1 MTANALPS
9 LAQLRQSAIERLTTA
24 DVDAPRLTAEVV
36 LAHALE
42 ISRAQLLAWPDGP
55 LTSDQLA
62 RAQRDLDRLANNE
75 PLAYVVGHREFYDV
89 DLLTDARALIPRPET
104 ECLIEHALKA
114 LADHPAPLI
123 ADIGTGCG
131 AIGVTLAK
139 HLPRARVIAT
149 DLSPAALELAREN
162 AQRIGVAAR
171 FEFRVGSL
179 LEPVTESVD
188 LLAANLPYINDR
200 DWPYLARTIRGHEP
214 KMAFLGGPDG
224 LDLVRGLLRDAPRVT
239 HLDSVILLEIG
250 AYHGDV
256 VTEIA
261 RQNFPRAYIE
271 IKPDYAEFTSSHG
284 SAAEQIDRMQ
294 VLGVITLGENSAS
307 LPDTC

>member
-1 MTANALPS
+1 MVMNTLVLLS
-9 LAQLRQSAIERLTTA
+9 QLRHSAIERLTAA

-36 LAHALE
+36 LAHALG
-42 ISRAQLLAWPDGP
+42 ISRAQLLARPDGL
-55 LTSDQLA
+55 LTPDQLA
-62 RAQRDLDRLANNE
+62 RAQRDLDRLAHNE

-89 DLLTDARALIPRPET
+89 DLLTDTRALIPRPET
-104 ECLIEHALKA
+104 ECLIEHALQV
-114 LADHPAPLI
+114 LGDHPAPLI

-139 HLPRARVIAT
+139 HLPRAKVIAT
-149 DLSPAALELAREN
+149 DLSPAALDLAREN
-162 AQRIGVAAR
+162 AQRLGVASR
-171 FEFRVGSL
+171 FDFRVGSL
-179 LEPVTESVD
+179 LEPITESID

-200 DWPYLARTIRGHEP
+200 DWPYLAKTIRGHEP
-214 KMAFLGGPDG
+214 RMAFLGGPDG

-250 AYHGDV
+250 AYHGDA

-271 IKPDYAEFTSSHG
+271 IKPDYAG
-284 SAAEQIDRMQ
+284 LDR
-294 VLGVITLGENSAS
+294 LAVIEV
-307 LPDTC
+307 